1 MAKLWQFLASVIQN
15 RHRPTQKM
23 SFGPPGGSGGSR
35 GGPKM
40 PKNAE
45 KRGGGSN
52 RLKKEAD
59 FEYVCLDKVV
69 AFGLTR
75 KSS

>member
-1 MAKLWQFLASVIQN
+1 
-15 RHRPTQKM
+15 M
-23 SFGPPGGSGGSR
+23 SFGPPGGSGGVR

-52 RLKKEAD
+52 RMKKEAE

>member
-1 MAKLWQFLASVIQN
+1 
-15 RHRPTQKM
+15 M
-23 SFGPPGGSGGSR
+23 SFGPPGGSGGVR

-45 KRGGGSN
+45 KRGGRSN
-52 RLKKEAD
+52 RMRKEAEV
-59 FEYVCLDKVV
+59 EYVCLDKVL